1 MNTLKHAPFLASL
14 VLLLPASASAMVD
27 EAHSLI
33 MEVATPYVEDG
44 FTIRADYWNGELET
58 GKQKL
63 IRHQLFRGNEYW
75 FWLATSEPEC
85 SLKIEVYDA
94 EGQAVTIERT
104 DIPNCA
110 GARVTPTKTGSYY
123 ILVKI
128 DRVEGSKATGN
139 VGWAVAYGYR

>member
-1 MNTLKHAPFLASL
+1 MNSKLIVPVIASL
-14 VLLLPASASAMVD
+14 ALLPLSTSAMVD
-27 EAHSLI
+27 EAHSII

-44 FTIRADYWNGELET
+44 FTIRADYWNGEIET

-75 FWLATSEPEC
+75 FWIASSDPGCKLQ
-85 SLKIEVYDA
+85 IEVYDT
-94 EGQAVTIERT
+94 EGQAVTVERK
-104 DIPNCA
+104 DSDKCS
-110 GARVTPTKTGSYY
+110 GARVTPAKTGSYY

-128 DRVEGSKATGN
+128 DWEDPEKTAGN

>member
-1 MNTLKHAPFLASL
+1 MTP
-14 VLLLPASASAMVD
+14 LPSFAMVD

-33 MEVATPYVEDG
+33 MEVATPYVEEG

-75 FWLATSEPEC
+75 FWLATSEPDC

-94 EGQAVTIERT
+94 EGQAVTVERT

-110 GARVTPTKTGSYY
+110 GARVTPAKTGSYY

-128 DRVEGSKATGN
+128 DWQKTSKPAGD
-139 VGWAVAYGYR
+139 VAWAVAYGYR